1 VVNVFL
7 RGLLP
12 GKEAAAKPAEH
23 RSRVQRPSNLVYS
36 VDERP
41 PTIPLLVSALQHVM
55 VIGSIGAV
63 FPLLVLDAAGA
74 SHAMTEQVMSVSL
87 LTLGLST
94 LLLCYRSRL
103 LGSGYL
109 LPSVFTAAYLPASLA
124 AAKEGGWPLVCGM
137 TIFAGLAELILSRF
151 VQRLRPYLPT
161 EIAGFAVLMIG
172 LTLGI
177 LGFNLI
183 TGVSAAGEPMGAS
196 VGTQALLGIA
206 CIAIMIV
213 LNVWGSKNLRLYG
226 CLIGLVLGYVAAVFA
241 GMIDFSDA
249 RLSLATALYPPL
261 PGFGWPTWS
270 IGLMLPFAVSAV
282 ACALRAIGDITTCQ
296 KINDANWQRPD
307 MVSMRNGIA
316 ADGLGSIVA
325 GLLGTVGVNSFS
337 GSVGLSIATGVT
349 SRMVGYATGALFIII
364 SFIPPLSDLVAL
376 MPRPLMGAILIFT
389 ACFIM
394 LSGMQVITSRLMDS
408 RRTIVIGAAL
418 LMGFSRYLFPGF
430 YAAAPAYLLPA
441 VSSPMVL
448 GLLTALLLN
457 LIFRI
462 GIKESAEITYTPG
475 TDALL
480 KLENF
485 GHEQGGKWGARRDVM
500 ERVIHAMI
508 ESAEALELVLKPGHS
523 ARFGLTFDEY
533 RLDLN
538 LTYEGEAFVTHG
550 PAPSP
555 EELMEDEKQLT
566 RLAVMMIRRLATK
579 MSASSSGTTQ
589 HVTMNFDQ

>member
-1 VVNVFL
+1 MVNVLL

-12 GKEAAAKPAEH
+12 AKEAAAKPGEN
-23 RSRVQRPSNLVYS
+23 RSRIQRPSNLVYS

-41 PTIPLLVSALQHVM
+41 PTVPLLVSALQHVM

-74 SHAMTEQVMSVSL
+74 SRAMTEQVMSVSL
-87 LTLGLST
+87 LTLGIST

-103 LGSGYL
+103 VGSGYL
-109 LPSVFTAAYLPASLA
+109 LPSVFTAAYLPASIA
-124 AAKEGGWPLVCGM
+124 AAKQGGWPLVCGM
-137 TIFAGLAELILSRF
+137 AIFAGLVELILSRF

-183 TGVSAAGEPMGAS
+183 TGVSAAGEVMGAS

-226 CLIGLVLGYVAAVFA
+226 CLIGLALGYVAAVFF
-241 GMIDFSDA
+241 GMIDFSGA
-249 RLSLATALYPPL
+249 RLSLARAIYPPL
-261 PGFGWPTWS
+261 PGFSWPVWS
-270 IGLMLPFAVSAV
+270 TGLMLPFAVSAI

-307 MVSMRNGIA
+307 MVSMRNGIT
-316 ADGLGSIVA
+316 ADGLGTIVA

-349 SRMVGYATGALFIII
+349 SRTVGYATGALFIII

-394 LSGMQVITSRLMDS
+394 LSGMQVITSRLMDG

-430 YAAAPAYLLPA
+430 YAAAPGYLLPA

-457 LIFRI
+457 LVFRI
-462 GIKESAEITYTPG
+462 GIKKSAEITYTPG
-475 TDALL
+475 SDALV

-508 ESAEALELVLKPGHS
+508 ESAEALDLVMKPGQS
-523 ARFGLTFDEY
+523 ARFGLVFDEY
-533 RLDLN
+533 RLDLS
-538 LTYEGEAFVTHG
+538 LTYDGEAFVTSG

-555 EELMEDEKQLT
+555 QELMEDERHLT

-579 MSASSSGTTQ
+579 MSASSHGATQ
-589 HVTMNFDQ
+589 HVTMQFDQ